1 LGISLF
7 VSQRF
12 YIFFYYIITVSTF
25 LVILHYSSQ
34 YIQEGL
40 APFFYIVLGCFVV
53 LSALFISKLSIDP
66 LVEHIHN
73 LQALSKETLHEL
85 NLPISTIVANVEMI
99 KKNVEDEKTLKRI
112 ARIQSACGMLEKRYN
127 ELDYM
132 IKKQSMQEFQE
143 NIALDTLIQSRISF
157 LKHLYP
163 DVEFHI
169 QVEATTIFCDRIGL
183 EKVIDNLIDNG
194 IKYSRGRSKDIVIS
208 LQDKEL
214 SIEDFGC
221 GIDEVELVKIFDRYY
236 QSNKSIEGFGI
247 GLSMVK
253 RFCDKNGIELTIKSQ
268 LDKGTKVQMRFK

>member
-1 LGISLF
+1 M
-7 VSQRF
+7 
-12 YIFFYYIITVSTF
+12 
-25 LVILHYSSQ
+25 ILHYSSQ